1 MKNTDSLQKEL
12 NIVKRLIKDEVIA
25 EKTVSDLYK
34 YIFKSDGKRLRAKLS
49 LITSSLNK
57 RKNKKRLKLAAVIEL
72 LHTATLVHD
81 DVVDESQTRRGIK
94 SVNTVWSN
102 AHGVLIGDYIYSK
115 AFILMVEIAEPKILH
130 ELANATNDIS
140 KGELIQLDAL
150 NNVSVDLKQLETI
163 SYYKTGRLF
172 EASAKTGAML
182 SGGDRNFVS
191 NVSRCAKNLGVLFQI
206 KDDLLDYSLDEKA
219 IGKPV
224 FQDIKEGK
232 LTYPFYFA
240 YNNADKKNK
249 EKLLSYLGK
258 KRLNI
263 KSIYSLIYNLN
274 GIKETELLASKYQN
288 KATKYANSIHNK
300 HIKAEMLK
308 LIDSAFYRKKW
319 ALYPSLVTVK
329 LN

>member
-1 MKNTDSLQKEL
+1 MKNINSLQKEVK
-12 NIVKRLIKDEVIA
+12 IVKRLIKDEVIA
-25 EKTVSDLYK
+25 EKNISDLYK

-57 RKNKKRLKLAAVIEL
+57 RINKKRLKLAAVIEL

-94 SVNTVWSN
+94 SVNTLWSN

-115 AFILMVEIAEPKILH
+115 AFILMVEIAEPKILY

-150 NNVSVDLKQLETI
+150 NNVSIDLKQLEAI

-172 EASAKTGAML
+172 EASAKTGAIL
-182 SGGDRNFVS
+182 SSGDRNFVS
-191 NVSRCAKNLGVLFQI
+191 NVSKCAKNLGVLFQI

-232 LTYPFYFA
+232 VTYPFYFA
-240 YNNADKKNK
+240 YINADKNNK

-258 KRLNI
+258 NRLNI
-263 KSIYSLIYNLN
+263 KSIYSLIQNLN
-274 GIKETELLASKYQN
+274 GIKDTKLLN
-288 KATKYANSIHNK
+288 
-300 HIKAEMLK
+300 
-308 LIDSAFYRKKW
+308 
-319 ALYPSLVTVK
+319 LV
-329 LN
+329 

>member
-1 MKNTDSLQKEL
+1 MKNINSLQKEVK
-12 NIVKRLIKDEVIA
+12 IVKRLIKDEVIA
-25 EKTVSDLYK
+25 EKNISDLYK

-57 RKNKKRLKLAAVIEL
+57 RINKKRLKLAAVIEL

-94 SVNTVWSN
+94 SVNTLWSN

-115 AFILMVEIAEPKILH
+115 AFILMVEIAEPKILY

-150 NNVSVDLKQLETI
+150 NNVSIDLKQLEAI

-172 EASAKTGAML
+172 EASAKTGAIL

-191 NVSRCAKNLGVLFQI
+191 NVSKCAKNLGVLFQI

-232 LTYPFYFA
+232 VTYPFYFA
-240 YNNADKKNK
+240 YINADKNNK

-258 KRLNI
+258 NRLNI
-263 KSIYSLIYNLN
+263 KSIYSLIQNLN
-274 GIKETELLASKYQN
+274 GIKDTKLLASKYQN
-288 KATKYANSIHNK
+288 KAIKYANLINNK

-308 LIDSAFYRKKW
+308 LIDSAFYRKK
-319 ALYPSLVTVK
+319 
-329 LN
+329 

>member
-1 MKNTDSLQKEL
+1 MKNTHSLKKEL

-25 EKTVSDLYK
+25 EKTISDLYN

-81 DVVDESQTRRGIK
+81 DVVDESQTRRGVK
-94 SVNTVWSN
+94 SVNTLWSN

-140 KGELIQLDAL
+140 KGELMQLDAL
-150 NNVSVDLKQLETI
+150 NNISVDLKQLEAI

-172 EASAKTGAML
+172 EASAKTGAIL

-240 YNNADKKNK
+240 YTNADKKNK

-263 KSIYSLIYNLN
+263 KSIYNLIHNLN

-288 KATKYANSIHNK
+288 KAIKHANSINNK

-308 LIDSAFYRKKW
+308 LIDSAFYRKK
-319 ALYPSLVTVK
+319 
-329 LN
+329 

>member
-1 MKNTDSLQKEL
+1 MKNTNSLQKEL
-12 NIVKRLIKDEVIA
+12 KIVKRLIKDEVIA
-25 EKTVSDLYK
+25 EKNISDLYK
-34 YIFKSDGKRLRAKLS
+34 YIFKSDGKKLRAKLS
-49 LITSSLNK
+49 LLTSSLNK
-57 RKNKKRLKLAAVIEL
+57 RINKKRLKLAAVIEL

-94 SVNTVWSN
+94 SVNTLWSN

-115 AFILMVEIAEPKILH
+115 AFILMVEIAEPKILY

-150 NNVSVDLKQLETI
+150 NNVSIDLKQLEAI

-172 EASAKTGAML
+172 EASAKTGAIL
-182 SGGDRNFVS
+182 SSGDRNFVS
-191 NVSRCAKNLGVLFQI
+191 NVSKCAKNLGVLFQI

-232 LTYPFYFA
+232 VTYPFYFA
-240 YNNADKKNK
+240 YINADKNNK

-258 KRLNI
+258 NRLNI
-263 KSIYSLIYNLN
+263 KSIYSLIQNLN
-274 GIKETELLASKYQN
+274 GIKDTKLLASKYQN
-288 KATKYANSIHNK
+288 KAIKYANLINNK

-308 LIDSAFYRKKW
+308 LIDSAFYRKK
-319 ALYPSLVTVK
+319 
-329 LN
+329 

>member
-1 MKNTDSLQKEL
+1 MKNINSLQKEVK
-12 NIVKRLIKDEVIA
+12 IVKRLIKDEVIA
-25 EKTVSDLYK
+25 EKNISDLYK

-57 RKNKKRLKLAAVIEL
+57 RINKKRLKLAAVIEL

-94 SVNTVWSN
+94 SVNTLWSN

-115 AFILMVEIAEPKILH
+115 AFILMVEIAEPKILY

-140 KGELIQLDAL
+140 KGELIQLEAL
-150 NNVSVDLKQLETI
+150 NNVSIDLKQLEAI

-172 EASAKTGAML
+172 EASAKTGAIL
-182 SGGDRNFVS
+182 SSGDRNFVS
-191 NVSRCAKNLGVLFQI
+191 NVSKCAKNLGVLFQI

-232 LTYPFYFA
+232 VTYPFYFA
-240 YNNADKKNK
+240 YINADKNNK

-258 KRLNI
+258 NRLNI
-263 KSIYSLIYNLN
+263 KSIYSLIQNLN
-274 GIKETELLASKYQN
+274 GIKDTKLLASKYQN
-288 KATKYANSIHNK
+288 KAIKYANLINNK
-300 HIKAEMLK
+300 NIKAEMLK
-308 LIDSAFYRKKW
+308 LIDSAFYRKK
-319 ALYPSLVTVK
+319 
-329 LN
+329 

>member
-1 MKNTDSLQKEL
+1 MKNINSLQKEVK
-12 NIVKRLIKDEVIA
+12 IVKRLIKDEVIA
-25 EKTVSDLYK
+25 EKNISDLYK
-34 YIFKSDGKRLRAKLS
+34 YIFKSDGKKLRAKLS
-49 LITSSLNK
+49 LLTSSLNK
-57 RKNKKRLKLAAVIEL
+57 RINKKRLKLAAVIEL

-94 SVNTVWSN
+94 SVNTLWSN

-115 AFILMVEIAEPKILH
+115 AFILMVEIAEPKILY

-150 NNVSVDLKQLETI
+150 NNVSIDLKQLEAI

-172 EASAKTGAML
+172 EASAKTGAIL
-182 SGGDRNFVS
+182 SSGDRNFVS
-191 NVSRCAKNLGVLFQI
+191 NVSKCAKNLGVLFQI

-232 LTYPFYFA
+232 VTYPFYFA
-240 YNNADKKNK
+240 YINADKNNK

-258 KRLNI
+258 NRLNI
-263 KSIYSLIYNLN
+263 KSIYSLIQNLN
-274 GIKETELLASKYQN
+274 GIKDTKLLASKYQN
-288 KATKYANSIHNK
+288 KAIKYANLINNK

-308 LIDSAFYRKKW
+308 LIESAFYRKK
-319 ALYPSLVTVK
+319 
-329 LN
+329 

>member
-1 MKNTDSLQKEL
+1 MKNTHSLQKEL

-25 EKTVSDLYK
+25 EKTISDLYN

-81 DVVDESQTRRGIK
+81 DVVDESQTRRGAK
-94 SVNTVWSN
+94 SVNTLWSN

-140 KGELIQLDAL
+140 KGELMQLDAL
-150 NNVSVDLKQLETI
+150 NNISVDLKQLEAI

-172 EASAKTGAML
+172 EASAKTGAIL

-240 YNNADKKNK
+240 YTNADKKNK

-263 KSIYSLIYNLN
+263 KSIYNLIHNLN

-288 KATKYANSIHNK
+288 KAIKHANSINNK

-308 LIDSAFYRKKW
+308 LIDSAFYRKK
-319 ALYPSLVTVK
+319 
-329 LN
+329 